1 MAGPG
6 AQLVKCL
13 SSMRKARFGPRH
25 HINPVS
31 AHACSPSTW
40 GMRVWK
46 FEAQSQFGYI
56 GSLRPELYETPV
68 WARFCYMWASAPR
81 NNFSSCPPLTCCL
94 RTHRSGQFIIVGGH
108 TRLTF
113 QNLSL
118 VFNWSCLGTRGF

>member
-56 GSLRPELYETPV
+56 GSLRPELYETLFGQDIVTCGHLPQGTTSHPV
-68 WARFCYMWASAPR
+68 
-81 NNFSSCPPLTCCL
+81 PL
-94 RTHRSGQFIIVGGH
+94 
-108 TRLTF
+108 
-113 QNLSL
+113 
-118 VFNWSCLGTRGF
+118 